1 MIKTIEYYLVNSCWN
16 YQCFKFLLV
25 ALIKKKGFLLVAI
38 LLYSMCC
45 MDDAVLGIVV
55 DSKADVSPSEVL
67 QCHVSV
73 TIMNFLLLV

>member
-1 MIKTIEYYLVNSCWN
+1 M
-16 YQCFKFLLV
+16 
-25 ALIKKKGFLLVAI
+25 AI

-45 MDDAVLGIVV
+45 MDDTVLGIVV

-73 TIMNFLLLV
+73 TIMNFLVLV